1 MQIRIFGLALALSAV
16 TALAQ
21 PIPVWMSD
29 EAIKTAFAGVTI
41 NGIYVD
47 GLTFTETYAAAGD
60 IVYQDPRKA
69 MTGRW
74 SIINQSF
81 CTLYNGGISGGCFK
95 VAQQS
100 ANCFEFYFQSSTEA
114 EAAKPAPGQ
123 PSWTARGWN
132 SARLSTCDEKP
143 LA

>member
-1 MQIRIFGLALALSAV
+1 MQFAITGLALALCTVSAV
-16 TALAQ
+16 AQ
-21 PIPVWMSD
+21 SSSEWMSG
-29 EAIKTAFAGVTI
+29 EAIKAAFAGVTI
-41 NGIYVD
+41 DGVYGD
-47 GLTFTETYAAAGD
+47 GLTFTESYAVAGD
-60 IVYQDPRKA
+60 IVYQDTRKA

-95 VAQQS
+95 VSRQS

-114 EAAKPAPGQ
+114 EAAMPTPGQ

-132 SARLSTCDEKP
+132 KARPSTCDGKP
-143 LA
+143 TA